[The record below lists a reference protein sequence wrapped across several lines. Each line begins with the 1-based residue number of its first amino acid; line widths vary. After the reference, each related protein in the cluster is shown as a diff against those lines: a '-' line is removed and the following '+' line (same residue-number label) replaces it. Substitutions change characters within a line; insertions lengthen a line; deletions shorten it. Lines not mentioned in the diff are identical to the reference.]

1 MLVEFGSVRT
11 ELLLPF
17 LPPSIGNLVCQSLL
31 TLDFEPKP
39 RLGLESWTELE
50 LSSLSELLAD
60 IEVWLELRAFPTSS
74 DHEVELGI
82 ALEFRAVLLLHTEL
96 GQRQTV

>member
-1 MLVEFGSVRT
+1 MLVEFGSVRM

-17 LPPSIGNLVCQSLL
+17 LPPSTGNLVCQSLL
-31 TLDFEPKP
+31 KP

-60 IEVWLELRAFPTSS
+60 IEVWLELRSFPTSS
-74 DHEVELGI
+74 DHEVEFGI